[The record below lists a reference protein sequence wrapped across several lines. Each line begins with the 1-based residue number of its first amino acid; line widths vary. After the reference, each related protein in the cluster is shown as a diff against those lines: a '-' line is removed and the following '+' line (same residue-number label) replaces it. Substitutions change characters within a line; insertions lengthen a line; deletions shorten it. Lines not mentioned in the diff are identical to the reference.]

1 MAFDNDTL
9 TLSFKHL
16 YKEKLEEIENHR
28 VVEKIISNFL
38 GHACQVQCVLE
49 NGNNPMKEALKLGA
63 QIEVEEYM
71 NFEQIRQAQAL
82 KSKLDKAQK
91 ELKKMQIE
99 GEAGKGAVTVVVN
112 GEQKIISVKIAPEVV
127 DPKNVKQLEQLII
140 KAVNDAQEKAQ
151 KAAAE
156 QLKEVTGGLKI
167 PGLF

>member
-1 MAFDNDTL
+1 
-9 TLSFKHL
+9 
-16 YKEKLEEIENHR
+16 
-28 VVEKIISNFL
+28 
-38 GHACQVQCVLE
+38 
-49 NGNNPMKEALKLGA
+49 
-63 QIEVEEYM
+63 M

-99 GEAGKGAVTVVVN
+99 GEAGKGSVTVVVN
-112 GEQKIISVKIAPEVV
+112 GEQRIMSVKLAPEIV
-127 DPKNVKQLEQLII
+127 DPKNVKKLEDLII